1 VNPTPIA
8 DAGSDKVVLEGG
20 VVTLTP
26 KIITNIP
33 VTYLWSPSTWLNNPN
48 IAGAGSSAQAD
59 ITYTLTVT
67 SDKGCSTS
75 DDVFV
80 KLLLAPVIPNVF
92 TPNKDGIND
101 KWVITSLESYPGCVV
116 EIYNRYGQIIFRSIG
131 YTKPW
136 DGTYNGKD
144 VPAGTYYYIVDPK
157 NGRKRMS
164 GFVDIV
170 R

>member
-1 VNPTPIA
+1 L
-8 DAGSDKVVLEGG
+8 S
-20 VVTLTP
+20 
-26 KIITNIP
+26 
-33 VTYLWSPSTWLNNPN
+33 NPN
-48 IAGAGSSAQAD
+48 IAGAASSAQAD

-67 SDKGCSTS
+67 SDKGCATS

-92 TPNKDGIND
+92 TPNNDGIND
-101 KWVITSLESYPGCVV
+101 TWVITSLESYPGSVV
-116 EIYNRYGQIIFRSIG
+116 EVYNRYGQLVYRSIG
-131 YTKPW
+131 YIKPW
-136 DGTYNGKD
+136 DGRYNGKE